1 VINESLIKSLTKHIE
16 AKGTKNIS
24 YTTEQQK
31 MIIAYPKSYGAIK
44 KILDPNSFDV
54 TNTFTRTEIKI
65 TGLDGTSQS
74 YYVYANNASTVSGF
88 TMTFSY

>member
-1 VINESLIKSLTKHIE
+1 
-16 AKGTKNIS
+16 
-24 YTTEQQK
+24 
-31 MIIAYPKSYGAIK
+31 MIIAYPKAYGVIK

-54 TNTFTRTEIKI
+54 TSTFTITEIKI

-74 YYVYANNASTVSGF
+74 YYVYVNNASTVSGF